1 MMTRHVGP
9 VGTIITDISQTILHI
24 DDRYSEIVYRE
35 RASLIGQ
42 QALSFTYAD
51 DLPANKP
58 VLDKLSGN
66 GAGFTI
72 VKRYVRS
79 DGNLVWV
86 RNHVTKITD
95 GLGLPVLCATT
106 QLIERPFGS
115 NLLKRNYEAAR
126 RLCGALIAGRQQLTS
141 DVVWAPA
148 TEALLWLYRA
158 EIEGKSLNVDEL
170 AALTAS
176 APSVMVRW
184 VKLLQERN
192 LVIGETPGQV
202 SGQTCVRISAIG
214 EQKLDSLFAALTD

>member
-95 GLGLPVLCATT
+95 GLGCCA
-106 QLIERPFGS
+106 P
-115 NLLKRNYEAAR
+115 R
-126 RLCGALIAGRQQLTS
+126 RS
-141 DVVWAPA
+141 
-148 TEALLWLYRA
+148 
-158 EIEGKSLNVDEL
+158 
-170 AALTAS
+170 
-176 APSVMVRW
+176 
-184 VKLLQERN
+184 
-192 LVIGETPGQV
+192 
-202 SGQTCVRISAIG
+202 
-214 EQKLDSLFAALTD
+214 